1 MAIAYFE
8 QYPDVAASYSQNNYG
23 LTPEAFAN
31 FHFENYGRGEQRISP
46 QEAEIAVAGAAGSGT
61 TIKPTLTPVATAYF
75 NKNPDVATAYQENNY
90 GLTPDQFAA
99 THYQLYGQAEQR
111 VAPAATTVTGSGTT
125 ETGTTGSG
133 TTGTGTT
140 GTGTVTGAGAGTVT
154 GTGIPRTG
162 TTTGV
167 TPLPSPSA
175 GAGAVTGSLLPYF
188 QLNPDVAASYL
199 INNYGMTPEQFA
211 AAHYAKY
218 GQTEKRAPPTTIS
231 NVINTI
237 GTNTSTTTT
246 ALPKYF
252 TDNPD
257 VAASYLVNNYGLTP
271 EQFAARHFQLY
282 GQREQ
287 RVAPP
292 VTAIAPPAA
301 LVGQFRELFPSFAE
315 SKRLAGSLVANRPST
330 QNIISMIQGQTGTP
344 KTTSISSGLPAYF
357 TQNPDVAASYLTNN
371 YGLTPE
377 QFALTHFQR
386 YGQAEQRAA
395 PTATPSLNNVLS
407 MISG

>member
-8 QYPDVAASYSQNNYG
+8 QYPDVAASYAQNNYG
-23 LTPEAFAN
+23 LTPEAYAN
-31 FHFENYGRGEQRISP
+31 FHFENYGRGEKRISP
-46 QEAEIAVAGAAGSGT
+46 SVAEVAVAGAAGSGT
-61 TIKPTLTPVATAYF
+61 TIKPTLTPVAAAYF
-75 NKNPDVATAYQENNY
+75 NQNPDVATAYQENNY

-99 THYQLYGQAEQR
+99 THYQLYGGTEQR
-111 VAPAATTVTGSGTT
+111 AAPATATT
-125 ETGTTGSG
+125 
-133 TTGTGTT
+133 
-140 GTGTVTGAGAGTVT
+140 GA
-154 GTGIPRTG
+154 
-162 TTTGV
+162 TTGV
-167 TPLPSPSA
+167 NT
-175 GAGAVTGSLLPYF
+175 GASLPYF
-188 QLNPDVAASYL
+188 QRNPDVAASYL
-199 INNYGMTPEQFA
+199 VNNYGMTPEQFA

-218 GQTEKRAPPTTIS
+218 GQTEQRAAPTTIS

-237 GTNTSTTTT
+237 GSNTATTTT

-292 VTAIAPPAA
+292 VTAIAGTPIAPPAA
-301 LVGQFRELFPSFAE
+301 PVGQFRELFPSFEE
-315 SKRLAGSLVANRPST
+315 SKRLAGSMVANRPST

-344 KTTSISSGLPAYF
+344 VKTPITTPISSGLPAYF

-377 QFALTHFQR
+377 QFALTHYQR

-395 PTATPSLNNVLS
+395 PTGTTATPSLSNVLS
-407 MISG
+407 MIAK